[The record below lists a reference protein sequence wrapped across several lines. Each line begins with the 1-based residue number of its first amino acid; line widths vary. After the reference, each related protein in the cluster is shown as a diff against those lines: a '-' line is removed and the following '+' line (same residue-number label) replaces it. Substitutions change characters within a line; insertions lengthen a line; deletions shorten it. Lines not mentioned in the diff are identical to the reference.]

1 MSDERRLKVVFM
13 GTPAFAVPVLASVLD
28 NGQNVL
34 SVYTRSDRPAGRGK
48 RVVQPAVKKY
58 ALERGLPVIQPSSLK
73 RDQQA
78 QRELAALGPDIIVVA
93 AYGLILP
100 GDIINLPRLGC
111 LNVHPSLLPRYRGPS
126 PVASA
131 ILEGDAVTG
140 VTIMQLDEGM
150 DSGPILSQR
159 ETPIG
164 PDETTVDLTMRLFKM
179 GAALLLEVLP
189 PWERGEIRATPQ
201 DQSEATVTKRL
212 TKGDGEVD
220 WGRSAAYIAR
230 HVRANHPWPGSFTHW
245 RGRLLRIIEASV
257 SETESPASPGS
268 VVRLLKGRVGICSG
282 EGVLEVRQVQL
293 EGRRAVDVG
302 DFLVG
307 HRDFLGSEVG
317 AKV

>member
-1 MSDERRLKVVFM
+1 MD
-13 GTPAFAVPVLASVLD
+13 VLAGEQEQAVALSPRTDGSVGTLPAD
-28 NGQNVL
+28 MSSWIAGDRLEVRRVAVDQPRI
-34 SVYTRSDRPAGRGK
+34 SVK
-48 RVVQPAVKKY
+48 RL
-58 ALERGLPVIQPSSLK
+58 AL
-73 RDQQA
+73 
-78 QRELAALGPDIIVVA
+78 
-93 AYGLILP
+93 LP
-100 GDIINLPRLGC
+100 GDQVAGC
-111 LNVHPSLLPRYRGPS
+111 AGRTSEVADKPGSIDSL
-126 PVASA
+126 ATTSA
-131 ILEGDAVTG
+131 IVGVQDGVLLEVVEGDAVTG

-164 PDETTVDLTMRLFKM
+164 PDETTMELTMRLFKM

-189 PWERGEIRATPQ
+189 RWERGEIRARPQ
-201 DQSEATVTKRL
+201 DQSEATVTGRL

-220 WGRSAAYIAR
+220 WGRSAVYIAR
-230 HVRANHPWPGSFTHW
+230 HVRAYHPWPGSFTHW
-245 RGRLLRIIEASV
+245 RGRLLRITEASV
-257 SETESPASPGS
+257 SEAESPASPGS
-268 VVRLLKGRVGICSG
+268 VVGLLKGRVGICSG